1 MPIRQ
6 LLPSSIRRS
15 VGGVCKEQPRT
26 TKREDV
32 RGGPRCN
39 RLMVLMRGGVMIRGG
54 LLRRDAMCTAGTGEH
69 LSGLGRPRRAARGA
83 SQVPGHWQRGG
94 QHTQGARHARTRA
107 SGRGSQGPEGAKG
120 QTRHASVEG
129 HAGGDGASF
138 PSNHGG
144 VEGAAA
150 GVCKWGESGTVTALI
165 DAGSCPKAGATGV
178 ASPGE

>member
-54 LLRRDAMCTAGTGEH
+54 LRRRDAMCTAGTGEH

-83 SQVPGHWQRGG
+83 SQVPDIGNEVGNTPKVQGMPARG
-94 QHTQGARHARTRA
+94 
-107 SGRGSQGPEGAKG
+107 P
-120 QTRHASVEG
+120 VEG
-129 HAGGDGASF
+129 RLR
-138 PSNHGG
+138 
-144 VEGAAA
+144 
-150 GVCKWGESGTVTALI
+150 ALRVRREV
-165 DAGSCPKAGATGV
+165 ARWLGSA
-178 ASPGE
+178 

>member
-1 MPIRQ
+1 MHMPIRQ

-54 LLRRDAMCTAGTGEH
+54 LRRRDAMCTAGTGEH
-69 LSGLGRPRRAARGA
+69 LSGLGRP
-83 SQVPGHWQRGG
+83 SPGHWQRGG

-107 SGRGSQGPEGAKG
+107 SGRASQGPEGAKG
-120 QTRHASVEG
+120 SRTVVGERI
-129 HAGGDGASF
+129 GGACTGAV
-138 PSNHGG
+138 G
-144 VEGAAA
+144 VF
-150 GVCKWGESGTVTALI
+150 
-165 DAGSCPKAGATGV
+165 
-178 ASPGE
+178 SPGEYSGGVSDMSAHNLRVGHPARV